1 MRELNSIVI
10 VGGGS
15 AGWMAAAILAAQL
28 PARRCRIEVIEAED
42 LSPIGVGESTV
53 PSFVYLLQ
61 RLGID
66 EQEFM
71 QATCATYKLGIRFVD
86 WHQRQQSYFHPFG
99 NIGSNFPGNAAT
111 YDFYQ
116 CWLRARSEG
125 HDAGLHEFS
134 PCAVMA
140 ENSRFF
146 PPSKAHNTPIG
157 GANYAL
163 HIDAKLAAAWFRR
176 YALEKGVLHT
186 EGKVEQVK
194 QQADGFI
201 DSVVLRDGK
210 TISGDFF
217 IDCTGLKAL
226 LIGQT
231 LGVDFEDWTQHL
243 PCDRA
248 VAIKT
253 TSPGTTPP
261 YTLATARKFGW
272 TWRIPLRGLVG
283 HGYVFGSRYC
293 SDAAA
298 KAALMKIID
307 GQPVEQAKI
316 IPFTTGRRCQAWKH
330 NCLALG
336 MSAGFVEPLES
347 TTLHLIA
354 RGMDFFLRYFPDQDC
369 DPALMREYNRRM
381 CADYEEVRDFIVLHY
396 CASQRRDTAFW
407 RDCQQLV
414 LPESLQARIEL
425 FRGHGALREGVDE
438 LFRRTSWQSV
448 FEGMGI
454 HPAKYCPRVNN
465 IDSQTIL
472 STLESTRSAIQ
483 GMVQSLPSHD
493 EFLQRHTRK
502 S

>member
-1 MRELNSIVI
+1 MRELNKIVI

-15 AGWMAAAILAAQL
+15 AGWMAAAILASQL
-28 PARRCRIEVIEAED
+28 HTQRYRIELVEAED
-42 LSPIGVGESTV
+42 ISTIGVGESTV

-71 QATCATYKLGIRFVD
+71 KATAATYKLGIRFVD
-86 WHQRQQSYFHPFG
+86 WHQRRQSYFHPFG
-99 NIGSNFPGNAAT
+99 NIGSNIDT
-111 YDFYQ
+111 HDFYQ
-116 CWLRARSEG
+116 CWLRARSESLTP
-125 HDAGLHEFS
+125 GLQEFS

-140 ENSRFF
+140 EQGRFF

-157 GANYAL
+157 GANYAM
-163 HIDAKLAAAWFRR
+163 HIDAKLAVAWFRR
-176 YALEKGVLHT
+176 YALARGVQHT
-186 EGKVEQVK
+186 EGVVDQVK
-194 QQADGFI
+194 QKPNGFI
-201 DSVVLRDGK
+201 DSLALQNGK
-210 TISGDFF
+210 QVNGDFF
-217 IDCTGLKAL
+217 IDCTGLRAL

-231 LGVDFEDWTQHL
+231 LDVGFEDWSQYL

-253 TSPGTTPP
+253 SASGATLP

-298 KAALMKIID
+298 KAALLKIID
-307 GQPVEQAKI
+307 GEPVEDVKF
-316 IPFTTGRRCQAWKH
+316 IPFNTGRRHLTWKH

-336 MSAGFVEPLES
+336 MAAGFVEPLES

-354 RGMDFFLRYFPDQDC
+354 RGMDFFLRYFPDKDC
-369 DPALMREYNRRM
+369 DAALACEYNRRM
-381 CADYEEVRDFIVLHY
+381 SGDYEEVRDFIVLHY
-396 CASQRRDTAFW
+396 CASQRQDTAFW

-454 HPAKYCPRVNN
+454 RPTKYCPRVNN
-465 IDSQTIL
+465 IDVQTL
-472 STLESTRSAIQ
+472 HSTLTHAHSAIH
-483 GMVQSLPSHD
+483 GMVRNLPSHD
-493 EFLQRHTRK
+493 EYLQGQAMK
-502 S
+502 Y